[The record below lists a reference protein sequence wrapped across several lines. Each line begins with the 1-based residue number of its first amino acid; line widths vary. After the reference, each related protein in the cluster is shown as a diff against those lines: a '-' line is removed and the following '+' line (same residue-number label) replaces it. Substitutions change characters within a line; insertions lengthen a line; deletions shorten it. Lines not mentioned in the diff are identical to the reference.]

1 MGSLQTPR
9 YGNDG
14 STQHVMSLP
23 LSTARAHVAID
34 HKAPIDAA
42 HVGRRAVHGKE
53 RPEPQIA
60 RLHFTGHDGRGV
72 ETGAPQLF
80 ILGMTRTAPFSSVRG
95 SIASP
100 VVTVLSI

>member
-1 MGSLQTPR
+1 
-9 YGNDG
+9 
-14 STQHVMSLP
+14 MSLP

-80 ILGMTRTAPFSSVRG
+80 ILGMTRNRSVLLGPRR

-100 VVTVLSI
+100 VVTVLPK